1 MTQPLTNSYEKDF
14 NSSFNIAETSVEEL
28 NFMDS
33 ENFDDTTY
41 KDGEETSQDVSQMH
55 NSESL
60 NNLGVAPKLKLNES
74 KRIHS
79 DKKQPLEQI
88 LVSETSLRQQL
99 QQKQAPSI
107 AQQKETKNKTIEKK
121 LNFVTSP
128 KEKKSVSKKHLTH
141 NNKKMSFNF

>member
-33 ENFDDTTY
+33 EVYDDMTY
-41 KDGEETSQDVSQMH
+41 KDGEETSQDVSQLH

-60 NNLGVAPKLKLNES
+60 TNLAVTPTLRKSAH

-79 DKKQPLEQI
+79 DKKQNLEQI
-88 LVSETSLRQQL
+88 LLSETSLRQP
-99 QQKQAPSI
+99 KQ
-107 AQQKETKNKTIEKK
+107 
-121 LNFVTSP
+121 P
-128 KEKKSVSKKHLTH
+128 KP
-141 NNKKMSFNF
+141 

>member
-60 NNLGVAPKLKLNES
+60 NNLGFAPKLKLSES

-99 QQKQAPSI
+99 QQKQAPGI
-107 AQQKETKNKTIEKK
+107 A
-121 LNFVTSP
+121 
-128 KEKKSVSKKHLTH
+128 
-141 NNKKMSFNF
+141 